1 MPLEYEYRYKTFNKQ
16 KVLTKLKE
24 LGSLHQGTWL
34 FRVQVF
40 IHPNEVHHTYIRVR
54 DEGYRIAMTYK
65 YINSGGTHFPIK
77 NEVQTNK
84 YSIFL

>member
-24 LGSLHQGTWL
+24 LGAIHQGTWL

-40 IHPNEVHHTYIRVR
+40 IHPNEVPHTYI
-54 DEGYRIAMTYK
+54 
-65 YINSGGTHFPIK
+65 
-77 NEVQTNK
+77 
-84 YSIFL
+84 